1 MARKKRK
8 GYTLLEVAISFAC
21 IGIMMAGVF
30 AAASFVS
37 KTKGETDSSIVMNTF
52 VISAIETIQGD
63 IADGIDVLSVDYNQ
77 DSRIFSSSLQTEI
90 VIYSQDDVYG
100 KPLYQVKIDMT
111 NKLIGNRNVVRVL
124 LRGER

>member
-1 MARKKRK
+1 
-8 GYTLLEVAISFAC
+8 
-21 IGIMMAGVF
+21 MAGVF